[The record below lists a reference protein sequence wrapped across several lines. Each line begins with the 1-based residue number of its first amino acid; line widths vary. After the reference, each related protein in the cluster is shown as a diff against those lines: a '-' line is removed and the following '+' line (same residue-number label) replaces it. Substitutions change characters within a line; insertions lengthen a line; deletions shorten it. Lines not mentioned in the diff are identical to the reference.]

1 MSFIAIA
8 VGALAI
14 GWARRKLLASEAPS
28 GGTSH
33 GVVAPTGSGR
43 QIADHSAVRAG
54 EGYGGIERAGI
65 DNIQRKLILAMYL
78 DLAKQILQGESARMG
93 GILMF
98 RPGGALEWLCTVAVI
113 AIVASRIGTEWK
125 PAIPPLQF
133 IGSLPGTVYSLQS

>member
-65 DNIQRKLILAMYL
+65 DNIQRKLILAMYSISPNRFFRV
-78 DLAKQILQGESARMG
+78 KARG
-93 GILMF
+93 
-98 RPGGALEWLCTVAVI
+98 W
-113 AIVASRIGTEWK
+113 VASLCSG
-125 PAIPPLQF
+125 PAVRSNGSVPL
-133 IGSLPGTVYSLQS
+133 P